1 MRFWRRLNG
10 ELPLKDLFF
19 ISKRFWRHRRLLLCA
34 AVLTAVSCAA
44 ELALPNMM
52 AGIVNEGLLGRHIE
66 AVRDGSAAMLITVFI
81 LGLAGF
87 GTFLTCAAASERFA
101 LELREELYGKI
112 TALSV
117 GQVESIGAGPLI
129 TRLTGDT
136 AVCAS
141 LAQVLLQMLL
151 EPVLL
156 LIGGVVMMWRVSH
169 AFDAVFLAFVAFQS
183 VLVLLFVHKTMPLFL
198 TVLEKNDRMN
208 GFLQSELR
216 CLRLIKAYG
225 GETRESAAFNSFT
238 EEIRA
243 AQMGVRRWT
252 AFFDPLIL
260 LVVNSAVAC
269 ILLLSGL
276 QAPGGAPQAGSI
288 LEAMTYAEQV
298 LLSIVVSGRLFSQV
312 AEAKASAGRLAEVLR
327 AAPSVISGEM
337 PVPPGGIGRLVL
349 RDVSFRYPSCGAP
362 VLSRLDLT
370 FERGAFVA
378 VCGSAGCGKTTLSRL
393 LCRVCDPTSGQILA
407 DGTDLRNYWLD
418 GVRRSIAVVEKSM
431 DIIEGTIAENILY
444 GRADITE
451 EDVDWAMEITGAAEL
466 VRALPEG
473 RDAWA
478 SSLGISLSGGDK
490 QRLALARALAGRPS
504 VLVMDDCTSSLD
516 YSTER
521 TVLRS
526 IRKNCPDLT
535 VILMTQRIPSVQ
547 GADLVVCIGE
557 DGRAKSGTA
566 GELKESSPLF
576 ALLCRSQEEIPC

>member
-1 MRFWRRLNG
+1 M
-10 ELPLKDLFF
+10 KDLLF
-19 ISKRFWRHRRLLLCA
+19 ISKRFWRHRWLLVCA

-52 AGIVNEGLLGRHIE
+52 AGIVNEGLLERRVE
-66 AVRDGSAAMLITVFI
+66 AVRAGSAAMLVTVLV

-87 GTFLTCAAASERFA
+87 GTFMTCAAASERFA

-117 GQVESIGAGPLI
+117 GQVERIGAGPLI

-141 LAQVLLQMLL
+141 FAEVLLQMLL

-156 LIGGVVMMWRVSH
+156 LIGGVVMMWRISH
-169 AFDAVFLAFVAFQS
+169 AFDAVFLAFVVLQS
-183 VLVLLFVHKTMPLFL
+183 VLVLLFVRKTMPLFL
-198 TVLEKNDRMN
+198 NVLEKNDKMN

-225 GETRESAAFNSFT
+225 GETRESNAFGNFT

-276 QAPGGAPQAGSI
+276 QAGGTLRAGSI

-298 LLSIVVSGRLFSQV
+298 LLSIVISGRLFSQV

-327 AAPSVISGEM
+327 TEPEVTGGEM

-349 RDVSFRYPSCGAP
+349 RDVSFRYPSGGAP
-362 VLSRLDLT
+362 VLSGLDLT
-370 FERGAFVA
+370 VERGAFVA

-407 DGTDLRNYWLD
+407 DGTDLRNYRLD
-418 GVRRSIAVVEKSM
+418 GVRRSIAVVEKNM

-451 EDVDWAMEITGAAEL
+451 ADVEWALEVSGAAEL

-478 SSLGISLSGGDK
+478 RSLGTSLSGGDR

-516 YSTER
+516 YTTER

-535 VILMTQRIPSVQ
+535 VILMTQRVPSVQ

-557 DGRAKSGTA
+557 DGRARSGA
-566 GELKESSPLF
+566 AEELKETSPLF
-576 ALLCRSQEEIPC
+576 ALLCRSQEDIPC

>member
-1 MRFWRRLNG
+1 M
-10 ELPLKDLFF
+10 KDLVF
-19 ISKRFWRHRRLLLCA
+19 ISKRFWRHRWLLLCA

-44 ELALPNMM
+44 ELALPRIM
-52 AGIVNEGLLGRHIE
+52 AEIVNEGLLGRRIE
-66 AVRDGSAAMLITVFI
+66 AVRDGSAAMLIAVFI
-81 LGLAGF
+81 LGLAGL
-87 GTFLTCAAASERFA
+87 GTFMTCAAASERFA
-101 LELREELYGKI
+101 LALRDELYETI
-112 TALSV
+112 TNLSV
-117 GQVESIGAGPLI
+117 GQVEAIGAGPLI

-136 AVCAS
+136 AVCAL

-151 EPVLL
+151 EPLLL
-156 LIGGVVMMWRVSH
+156 LIGGVVMMWRISH
-169 AFDAVFLAFVAFQS
+169 AFDAVFLAFVALQG
-183 VLVLLFVHKTMPLFL
+183 VLVLLFVYKTMPLFL
-198 TVLEKNDRMN
+198 KVLEKNDRMN

-216 CLRLIKAYG
+216 CLRLIKANG
-225 GETRESAAFNSFT
+225 GEAREGAIFGDIT

-243 AQMGVRRWT
+243 AQMGARRWT

-269 ILLLSGL
+269 ILLLSGT
-276 QAPGGAPQAGSI
+276 QAPGGALRAGSI

-327 AAPSVISGEM
+327 AQPSVAGGEL

-349 RDVSFRYPSCGAP
+349 RDVSFRYPSGGAP
-362 VLSRLDLT
+362 VLSGLDLT

-393 LCRVCDPTSGQILA
+393 LCRVYDPTSGQILA
-407 DGTDLRNYWLD
+407 DGTDLRSCRLD
-418 GVRRSIAVVEKSM
+418 SVRRSIAVVEKNM
-431 DIIEGTIAENILY
+431 DIIEGTITENILY

-451 EDVDWAMEITGAAEL
+451 ADVEWALEITGAAGL

-473 RDAWA
+473 RDTWA
-478 SSLGISLSGGDK
+478 ISLGASLSGGDR

-516 YSTER
+516 YATER
-521 TVLRS
+521 AVLRS

-535 VILMTQRIPSVQ
+535 VILMTQRVPSVE
-547 GADLVVCIGE
+547 GADLVVCIDE
-557 DGRAKSGTA
+557 DGAARSGTA
-566 GELKESSPLF
+566 EQLRRSSPLF
-576 ALLCRSQEEIPC
+576 ALLCRSREELPC

>member
-1 MRFWRRLNG
+1 M
-10 ELPLKDLFF
+10 KDLLF
-19 ISKRFWRHRRLLLCA
+19 ISKRFWRHRWLLLCA
-34 AVLTAVSCAA
+34 AILTAVSCAA

-52 AGIVNEGLLGRHIE
+52 AGIVNEGLLERRVE
-66 AVRDGSAAMLITVFI
+66 AVRAGSAAMLVTVLV

-87 GTFLTCAAASERFA
+87 GTFLSCAAASERFA

-141 LAQVLLQMLL
+141 FAEVLLQMLL

-156 LIGGVVMMWRVSH
+156 LIGGVVMMWRISR
-169 AFDAVFLAFVAFQS
+169 AFDAVFLAFAALQS
-183 VLVLLFVHKTMPLFL
+183 VLVLLFVRKTMPLFL
-198 TVLEKNDRMN
+198 NVLEKNDKMN

-225 GETRESAAFNSFT
+225 GETRESAAFGNFT

-276 QAPGGAPQAGSI
+276 QAGGTLRAGSI

-298 LLSIVVSGRLFSQV
+298 LLSIVISGRLFSQV
-312 AEAKASAGRLAEVLR
+312 AEARASAGRLAEVFR
-327 AAPSVISGEM
+327 TEPSVTDGEM
-337 PVPPGGIGRLVL
+337 PVTSGGIGRLVL
-349 RDVSFRYPSCGAP
+349 RDVSFRYPSGGAP
-362 VLSRLDLT
+362 VLSELDLT

-407 DGTDLRNYWLD
+407 DGTDLRNYRLD
-418 GVRRSIAVVEKSM
+418 GVRRSIAVVEKNM
-431 DIIEGTIAENILY
+431 DIIEGTITENILY

-451 EDVDWAMEITGAAEL
+451 ADVEWALEVSGAAEL

-478 SSLGISLSGGDK
+478 RSLGTSLSGGDR

-516 YSTER
+516 YTTER

-535 VILMTQRIPSVQ
+535 VILMTQRVPSVQ

-557 DGRAKSGTA
+557 DGRARSGA
-566 GELKESSPLF
+566 PEELKETSPLF
-576 ALLCRSQEEIPC
+576 ALLCRSQEELPC

>member
-1 MRFWRRLNG
+1 M
-10 ELPLKDLFF
+10 KDLLF
-19 ISKRFWRHRRLLLCA
+19 ISKRFWRHRWLLLCA
-34 AVLTAVSCAA
+34 AILTAVSCAA
-44 ELALPNMM
+44 ELALPGIM
-52 AGIVNEGLLGRHIE
+52 ADIVNKGLLERRIE
-66 AVRDGSAAMLITVFI
+66 AVRTGSTAMLVTVFV

-87 GTFLTCAAASERFA
+87 GTFMTCAVASERFA
-101 LELREELYGKI
+101 MELREELYGKI

-136 AVCAS
+136 AVCAA

-156 LIGGVVMMWRVSH
+156 LIGGVVMMWRISH
-169 AFDAVFLAFVAFQS
+169 AFDMVFLAFVVLQS
-183 VLVLLFVHKTMPLFL
+183 ALVLLFVHKTMPLFL
-198 TVLEKNDRMN
+198 NALEKNDKMN

-225 GETRESAAFNSFT
+225 GETRESAAFDGFA
-238 EEIRA
+238 EDIRA

-269 ILLLSGL
+269 ILLLSGSRAL
-276 QAPGGAPQAGSI
+276 GGTLRAGSI

-327 AAPSVISGEM
+327 AEPTVTGGEM

-349 RDVSFRYPSCGAP
+349 RNVSFRYPSGGAP
-362 VLSRLDLT
+362 VLSELDLT
-370 FERGAFVA
+370 FERGVFVA

-407 DGTDLRNYWLD
+407 DGTDLRSYRLD
-418 GVRRSIAVVEKSM
+418 GVRRSIAVVEKNM
-431 DIIEGTIAENILY
+431 DIIEGTIAENIFY
-444 GRADITE
+444 GRADITKR
-451 EDVDWAMEITGAAEL
+451 DVEWAMEITGAVEL

-473 RDAWA
+473 WDAWA
-478 SSLGISLSGGDK
+478 SSLGVSLSGGDK

-504 VLVMDDCTSSLD
+504 LLIMDDCTSSLD
-516 YSTER
+516 YATER
-521 TVLRS
+521 DVLRS

-535 VILMTQRIPSVQ
+535 VILMTQRILSAQ

-557 DGRAKSGTA
+557 DGRARSGTA
-566 GELKESSPLF
+566 EALKKSSPLF
-576 ALLCRSQEEIPC
+576 AMLCRSQEEISC